1 MTRGDRGRGEVSP
14 ANSMPM
20 RSVGAS
26 RQDGP
31 LGDAALVRRSVIRLS
46 RRLRAERPSG
56 GLSVGKLSILGHLQP
71 VGALTAGEL
80 AARERAQPQSLTR
93 MLAELE
99 QEGLV
104 SREQDSGDRR
114 RIIVRVTP
122 AGSAALMRDVRK
134 RDAWLAA
141 AMDTVLTPV
150 EGELLRLAASLLDRL
165 A

>member
-1 MTRGDRGRGEVSP
+1 
-14 ANSMPM
+14 
-20 RSVGAS
+20 
-26 RQDGP
+26 
-31 LGDAALVRRSVIRLS
+31 
-46 RRLRAERPSG
+46 
-56 GLSVGKLSILGHLQP
+56 
-71 VGALTAGEL
+71 
-80 AARERAQPQSLTR
+80 

-114 RIIVRVTP
+114 RIIVRITP

-150 EGELLRLAASLLDRL
+150 ERELLRLAASLLDRL
-165 A
+165 ADV